1 MMLCSPTLMNRLL
14 EEMAYL
20 RRRLKGIH
28 DELYENWDILETLK
42 AENKRYRDVFAALPQ
57 PFYIKDESLR
67 YLLCSVRFA
76 SDLNKTVDAIIGKVD
91 EELVPAELADMRRQ
105 QEMRVLESCQT
116 EEVEEVL
123 IIDGQPKVFITMRG
137 PLKNGDGCVSG
148 IFGVSVEISS
158 YCRKMME
165 ISNRNWQMENLLTG
179 QSQQIE
185 RLQSHL
191 EQVESE
197 MRQQEE
203 KFSDLRMG
211 YEKQLS
217 LQSVELVRLKNVLQC
232 HPAEREEMIQTLQRK
247 FRELQDFVDDA
258 QKSLD
263 RFQETPDGEGSPV
276 LKSEVIPFRKPGNRT
291 G

>member
-1 MMLCSPTLMNRLL
+1 
-14 EEMAYL
+14 
-20 RRRLKGIH
+20 
-28 DELYENWDILETLK
+28 
-42 AENKRYRDVFAALPQ
+42 
-57 PFYIKDESLR
+57 
-67 YLLCSVRFA
+67 
-76 SDLNKTVDAIIGKVD
+76 
-91 EELVPAELADMRRQ
+91 
-105 QEMRVLESCQT
+105 
-116 EEVEEVL
+116 
-123 IIDGQPKVFITMRG
+123 
-137 PLKNGDGCVSG
+137 
-148 IFGVSVEISS
+148 
-158 YCRKMME
+158 MME
-165 ISNRNWQMENLLTG
+165 LSNRNWQMENLLTG

-197 MRQQEE
+197 MMQQEE

-263 RFQETPDGEGSPV
+263 RFQKTPDDEGSPV